1 MTENENSMLA
11 LQLAILEKLEDQNSI
26 IQIERENDTL
36 VVKNKA
42 GKINVIDIPLPK
54 DGKDADNELIQNN
67 VLEHVITH
75 VDTQLKDI
83 EIKSLTNVND
93 RFRHDQDNILTVIDD
108 KISNVENK
116 LTSNIEIIHSNLDA
130 TKLDLTTDIN
140 KKLDKVRLDI
150 EEIKAIK
157 VRDGLN
163 GVDGKNGKNGKDGN
177 GILDAKID
185 QRGHLILVTNDK
197 TYDLGSVRRKG
208 GVTIGGGGTGDFT
221 YTNSLSMPQDVGG
234 LLAGTT
240 FKKMTLNELWTRLL
254 YPYQFPEFTSFTI
267 DLDANYEVGN
277 TIEAGNYDAT
287 WNISNVEMLESNSI
301 AIKYANTNTFLASNL
316 PDEVPYSLAIPE
328 ITFNIP
334 TNVMF
339 TISALNTT
347 ETTFTRNFSINFMQR
362 IYIGESNLDTL
373 TEIDVKELRLS
384 ELKSNINGEYEMLTG
399 GYKWFCYPTAMGTR
413 SNFVDLDT
421 SFPIAMNTPQTISIT
436 NDFGVTA
443 NYYCYRTFNMLGGAI
458 NVGIS

>member
-1 MTENENSMLA
+1 MDKTENAILA
-11 LQLAILEKLEDQNSI
+11 VQLAILEKLDENYVVS
-26 IQIERENDTL
+26 IERQDNNL
-36 VVKNKA
+36 VVRNKN
-42 GKINVIDIPLPK
+42 GKTFNVDIPLPK

-67 VLEHVITH
+67 ILEQVTTH
-75 VDTQLKDI
+75 VDNQLKEL
-83 EIKSLTNVND
+83 EIKSLNNVSD
-93 RFRHDQDNILTVIDD
+93 SFRHDQDNILNIIDD
-108 KISNVENK
+108 KIKKVETKLISNVD
-116 LTSNIEIIHSNLDA
+116 IIHYNLDN
-130 TKLDLTTDIN
+130 TKVELITDIN
-140 KKLDKVRLDI
+140 SKLDKVRLDI
-150 EEIKAIK
+150 EEIKTTKIK
-157 VRDGLN
+157 N
-163 GVDGKNGKNGKDGN
+163 GVDGKNGKKGKDGN

-197 TYDLGSVRRKG
+197 TYDLGSIRRKG

-221 YTNSLSMPQDVGG
+221 YTNSLPMPQDVGG

-287 WNISNVEMLESNSI
+287 WNISNVEMLEANSI

-347 ETTFTRNFSINFMQR
+347 ETTFTRNFSINFMQK
-362 IYIGESNLDTL
+362 IYVGESNLDTL
-373 TEIDVKELRLS
+373 TEVDVKDLRLS
-384 ELKSNINGEYEMLTG
+384 ELSANINGEYEMLAG

-421 SFPIAMNTPQTISIT
+421 SFPIAMNTPQTVSIT